1 VVFTDVVAIWY
12 QDICGLSPDLALFA
26 LAPTKLLIVLPALE
40 VVMSF
45 QRGLMVAGL
54 TTKPVTLAALIEI
67 IAIVVTLNLAIHTLN
82 MVGAMAAALALVTG
96 RAFAILF
103 LLYPNYVLFR
113 MIRRRKE

>member
-1 VVFTDVVAIWY
+1 
-12 QDICGLSPDLALFA
+12 
-26 LAPTKLLIVLPALE
+26 
-40 VVMSF
+40 
-45 QRGLMVAGL
+45 
-54 TTKPVTLAALIEI
+54 
-67 IAIVVTLNLAIHTLN
+67 